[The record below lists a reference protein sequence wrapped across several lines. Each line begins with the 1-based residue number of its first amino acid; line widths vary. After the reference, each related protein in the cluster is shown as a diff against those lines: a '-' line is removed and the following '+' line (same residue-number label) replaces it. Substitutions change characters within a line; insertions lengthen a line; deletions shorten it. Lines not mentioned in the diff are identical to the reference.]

1 MPKNGGAGH
10 RNNAPRKRQTPAV
23 QLDEENPIVQAFRNY
38 SNELTMKHDRHE
50 RIVKLSR
57 DITIESKRI
66 IFLLHSIDSR
76 KQNKEKVL
84 EEARQRLAKL
94 IEVNFRAVALEL
106 RDQDVYQFRGAYSPG
121 LQEFIEAYTYME
133 YLCHE
138 DGEASG
144 SETKSVSDWQAIQA
158 VMQYVEE
165 IKVEKV
171 EPTEGEEM
179 DVIPLAEKEN
189 PRKFQFFVDP
199 TEYILGLSDL
209 TGELMRR
216 CINSLGSGDTDTCL
230 ETCKTL
236 QHFYTGYISLN
247 CQRAR
252 ELWRKITTMRQSV
265 LKAENVCYNVKVRGG
280 EAAKWGAT
288 FDQKPAEDVD
298 EGFY

>member
-1 MPKNGGAGH
+1 MPKNGGGGN
-10 RNNAPRKRQTPAV
+10 RNNAPRKRQQEL

-38 SNELTMKHDRHE
+38 SAELTMKHDRYE

-133 YLCHE
+133 YLCSE
-138 DGEASG
+138 DGAS
-144 SETKSVSDWQAIQA
+144 EKKSVSDWQALQA

-165 IKVEKV
+165 TGKAKGEDTSVPEVNALTEPVVEEVPK
-171 EPTEGEEM
+171 
-179 DVIPLAEKEN
+179 
-189 PRKFQFFVDP
+189 KFQFFVDP
-199 TEYILGLSDL
+199 TEYVLGLSDL

-236 QHFYTGYISLN
+236 QHFYIGYISLN
-247 CQRAR
+247 CPRAR

>member
-1 MPKNGGAGH
+1 MPKNGSAGH
-10 RNNAPRKRQTPAV
+10 RNNAPRKRQVPAA
-23 QLDEENPIVQAFRNY
+23 QLDEENPIVQQFRIY

-84 EEARQRLAKL
+84 EEARQRLTKL

-106 RDQDVYQFRGAYSPG
+106 RDQDVYQFRSSYSPG

-138 DGEASG
+138 DAEGENG
-144 SETKSVSDWQAIQA
+144 TKSVSDWQAIQA

-165 IKVEKV
+165 SSKPKE
-171 EPTEGEEM
+171 EPTEGE
-179 DVIPLAEKEN
+179 DVQAIAQDESPK
-189 PRKFQFFVDP
+189 KFQFFVDP

-252 ELWRKITTMRQSV
+252 ELWRKITTMRQSL

-288 FDQKPAEDVD
+288 FDQKPTDEVD

>member
-1 MPKNGGAGH
+1 MPKNGSAGH

-23 QLDEENPIVQAFRNY
+23 QLDEKIPIVQAFRNY

-84 EEARQRLAKL
+84 EEARQRLTKL

-106 RDQDVYQFRGAYSPG
+106 RDQDVYQFRAAYSPG

-133 YLCHE
+133 YLCYE
-138 DGEASG
+138 DGEG
-144 SETKSVSDWQAIQA
+144 ENGTKSVSDWQAIQA

-165 IKVEKV
+165 SSKPKE
-171 EPTEGEEM
+171 EPTDGEELE
-179 DVIPLAEKEN
+179 VVALAEEEIPK
-189 PRKFQFFVDP
+189 KFQFFVDP

-216 CINSLGSGDTDTCL
+216 CVNSLGSGDTDTCL